1 MGSGHADAAG
11 DVDIGGRLQA
21 VGIALLIGAAGY
33 LFVQA
38 ASTVGLGFLGYALGM
53 PIVAGGYLLASGQ
66 DRSFVDVTIPSLRD
80 LGYVVGGFVGLLA
93 LLIVLSQAYQLIG
106 TTPAEHGI
114 QDSASQDPRLLLYL
128 IPIAIFLI
136 GPYEELIYR
145 NLVQKHL
152 YRVFSR
158 RNAILV
164 ASGIFA
170 LFHYQAYA
178 TGSVTSLVVALVTVF
193 ALSLVLGWLY
203 ARTDNVVVPAL
214 VHGVYNALVF
224 GALYVNLTG
233 GI

>member
-11 DVDIGGRLQA
+11 DVDVGRRIQEIG
-21 VGIALLIGAAGY
+21 VALLIGAAGY

-38 ASTVGLGFLGYALGM
+38 ASVFGLGFLGYVLGM
-53 PIVAGGYLLASGQ
+53 PVVAGGYLLVSKQ
-66 DRSFVDVTIPSLRD
+66 DRSFLDLSFPSLREVA
-80 LGYVVGGFVGLLA
+80 YVIGGFVGLLA
-93 LLIVLSQAYQLIG
+93 LLTILSQVYSLIG
-106 TTPAEHGI
+106 TGPAEHGI
-114 QDSASQDPRLLLYL
+114 QDSASQNPELLLYL
-128 IPIAIFLI
+128 IPVAIFLI

-152 YRVFSR
+152 YRVFSK

-178 TGSVTSLVVALVTVF
+178 TGSTLSLVLALATVF

-203 ARTDNVVVPAL
+203 ARTENVVVPAL

-233 GI
+233 GV

>member
-11 DVDIGGRLQA
+11 DVDIGRRLQA
-21 VGIALLIGAAGY
+21 VGVALLIGAAGY
-33 LFVQA
+33 LFAQA
-38 ASTVGLGFLGYALGM
+38 ASTVGLGVLGYALGM
-53 PIVAGGYLLASGQ
+53 PVVAGGYLLASGQ
-66 DRSFVDVTIPSLRD
+66 DRSFVDVRVPSLRD
-80 LGYVVGGFVGLLA
+80 IGYVVGGFVGLLA
-93 LLIVLSQAYQLIG
+93 LLFILSQVYQLIG
-106 TTPAEHGI
+106 TAPAEHGI
-114 QDSASQDPRLLLYL
+114 EDSASQDPQLLLYL
-128 IPIAIFLI
+128 IPVAIFLI

-152 YRVFSR
+152 YRVFSK

-178 TGSVTSLVVALVTVF
+178 TGSTISLVVALATVF

-203 ARTDNVVVPAL
+203 ARTENVVVPAL

-224 GALYVNLTG
+224 GALYVNLTSG
-233 GI
+233 M